1 MAGGVLSAYPAED
14 EQISFVPMKSNST
27 KTATEF
33 LRATK
38 WFRSLLPE
46 AQRRVEADSFETVHA
61 RGEMAG
67 RTGEQVHSWLGV
79 VEGLV
84 KIQRV
89 QKDGKVVAYTGVPA
103 GSWFGEGSVIR
114 RDARR
119 YDVVAMRDSR
129 LLHVP
134 SATFRWLLDISI
146 EFNHFIIEHLNE
158 RLAQNM
164 NLVETDRLIDPDA
177 RVARVIV
184 GLFNSVL
191 YPNMGPFVPISQEEF
206 AELAGLSR
214 QRTNAAVKNLEKA
227 DLVRGA
233 YGGIFVDDIN
243 RLSSFVRERT

>member
-1 MAGGVLSAYPAED
+1 MSGGLVSAYPCPD
-14 EQISFVPMKSNST
+14 EQIRFVPMKAHPSKS
-27 KTATEF
+27 ATEF
-33 LRATK
+33 LRDTK

-46 AQRRVEADSFETVHA
+46 AQRRVESDSFETTHD
-61 RGEMAG
+61 RGGMAA
-67 RTGEQVHSWLGV
+67 RTGEPVQSWLGV
-79 VEGLV
+79 VDGLV

-129 LLHVP
+129 ILHVP
-134 SATFRWLLDISI
+134 SATFRWLLDVSI

-184 GLFNSVL
+184 GLFNTVL

-227 DLVRGA
+227 GLVRGA

-243 RLSSFVRERT
+243 RLSGFIRERT